1 MKPAPCLNPPVF
13 PLAEWQVEEGIGE
26 HRAIRLEHGHIVEA
40 RMDWPGQLAAGLI
53 ADARLIA
60 RQAGSPRGTARFPN
74 GEEAL
79 VDGLP
84 SSAREGAP
92 IRLLVTRASLA
103 ERGRAKRA
111 HARPTQ
117 DSPRAAPT
125 LMQRLKKEGHS
136 PRLVRRFTDGDW
148 DEVAGEAQAC
158 EVMFSGGS
166 LLLCPTPAMLLI
178 DIDGAADSLHLALAA
193 VPAVAE
199 SIRRLDI
206 SGPIGI
212 DFPTQSTKQN
222 RRAVDVALDNALAGW
237 PHDRTAINGFGFVQ
251 IVTKRERA
259 SLVERATWCG
269 AEFALR
275 QLLRRA
281 EALEGPGAVL
291 LLNGPAALEARFT
304 QVMRDE
310 LARRTGKIIR
320 WQSETSHL
328 PHHGFAQSSEQSGA
342 PALALNATHAQLVP
356 L

>member
-1 MKPAPCLNPPVF
+1 M
-13 PLAEWQVEEGIGE
+13 AEWQVEEGIGE

-40 RMDWPGQLAAGLI
+40 LIDWPGQLAAGLV
-53 ADARLIA
+53 ADAKLIS
-60 RQAGSPRGTARFPN
+60 RQSGSSRGTARFPN
-74 GEEAL
+74 GEDAL

-84 SSAREGAP
+84 ASAREGAP
-92 IRLLVTRASLA
+92 IRLAVTRSSLA
-103 ERGRAKRA
+103 ERGRAKLA
-111 HARPTQ
+111 HARPTT
-117 DSPRAAPT
+117 DAPRAAPS
-125 LMQRLKKEGHS
+125 LVQRLKKEGHTA
-136 PRLVRRFTDGDW
+136 RLVRRFTDGDW
-148 DEVAGEAQAC
+148 DELASEAQAC
-158 EVMFSGGS
+158 EIDFAGGS

-178 DIDGAADSLHLALAA
+178 DIDGADDPLHLALAA

-222 RRAVDVALDNALAGW
+222 RRAVDIALDEALSGW

-259 SLVERATWCG
+259 SLVELATWRS
-269 AEFALR
+269 ADFALR

-281 EALEGPGAVL
+281 EALEGPGPVL
-291 LLNGPAALEARFT
+291 LLEGPAALEARFT
-304 QVMRDE
+304 QAMQDE

-320 WQSETSHL
+320 WKASGPQSL
-328 PHHGFAQSSEQSGA
+328 PQGDANSVGQSGGQ
-342 PALALNATHAQLVP
+342 ALAQTAAHAQLIA